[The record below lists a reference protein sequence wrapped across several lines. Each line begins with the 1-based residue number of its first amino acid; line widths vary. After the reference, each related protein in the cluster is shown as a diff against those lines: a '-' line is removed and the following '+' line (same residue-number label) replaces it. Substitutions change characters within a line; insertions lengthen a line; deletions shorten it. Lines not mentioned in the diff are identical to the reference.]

1 MKLHKQCKV
10 ELTASKRVT
19 RQAIAEPFLSIENGK
34 GTLISTNGHSMAIIP
49 VDIEPEDCQG
59 YVSSAVLIAARKQ
72 AKRANELQI
81 GLNGCAKLFDGST
94 MPREGDAGN
103 CTFPNWKQVLP
114 GEISDSAYTVEI
126 AFDAKLLWELAQ
138 AMGTQGVRLVAR
150 AGNDGAIKVFPIKSS
165 SVGGV
170 TCANIDAKGLLMPV
184 RVK

>member
-10 ELTASKRVT
+10 ELAASKDAT

-34 GTLISTNGHSMAIIP
+34 GTLVSTNGHSMAIIP
-49 VDIEPEDCQG
+49 VEIEPEDCQG
-59 YVSSAVLIAARKQ
+59 YVSSVALVAARKQ

-94 MPREGDAGN
+94 MPREGAAGN
-103 CTFPNWKQVLP
+103 STFPNWKQVMP
-114 GEISDSAYTVEI
+114 GEVSDSAYTVEI

-165 SVGGV
+165 VGGI